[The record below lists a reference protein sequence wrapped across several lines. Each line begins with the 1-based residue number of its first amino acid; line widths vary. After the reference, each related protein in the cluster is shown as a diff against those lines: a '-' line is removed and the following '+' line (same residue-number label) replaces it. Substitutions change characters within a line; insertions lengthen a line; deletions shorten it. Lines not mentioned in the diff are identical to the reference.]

1 MCIGYAAPQCL
12 SRLANKPK
20 KNIDHHKKVRT
31 FFYKTSGLFTFFL
44 NQPKLK
50 CGEDASRNHP
60 ITYLIALRI
69 IPNYMI
75 VIGKRQIHDC
85 VI

>member
-20 KNIDHHKKVRT
+20 KNIDHHKNVRT
-31 FFYKTSGLFTFFL
+31 FYFFL